1 MDRNMEDDMNYFDN
15 DFKKI
20 SRCPICGAKE
30 NRFLYQIATGASDDF
45 EGKEINR
52 AVDVVQCRCG
62 FVFAKEILNENG
74 KAKFWKNY
82 ASRCHESNE
91 ENNQK
96 REIMYGLEYE
106 FISSFFRFGDQSAV
120 LDVGCGEGGFLDF
133 FNGMKCYGIE
143 LGEEA
148 AEKASK
154 RHKIFK
160 GELPDIDFSEMGE
173 EKFDLIIFR
182 GVLQYLDEPV
192 RYLEKADRLLK
203 RGGYLY
209 ITSTP
214 NADSFCAKLF
224 KEYFSFAVCSV
235 AGNGFSQNV
244 LTNQLKK
251 YNYQLCGEK
260 YFYEETPYCNYVED
274 IKHVLKAAE
283 LSKKGEPIDFRSP
296 AFWGNMMS
304 LVYKKL
310 DS

>member
-1 MDRNMEDDMNYFDN
+1 MDYSDN

-20 SRCPICGAKE
+20 VRCPICGAAE

-52 AVDVVQCRCG
+52 PVDVVRCGCG
-62 FVFAKEILNENG
+62 FVFAKEILNETG

-91 ENNQK
+91 ENNKK

-106 FISSFFRFGDQSAV
+106 FISSFLRLGHQSSV

-133 FNGMKCYGIE
+133 FKGMECYGIE

-154 RHKIFK
+154 KHKIFK
-160 GELPDIDFSEMGE
+160 GELPDIDLSEIGE

-192 RYLEKADRLLK
+192 RYLKKADRLLK
-203 RGGYLY
+203 KGGVVY

-244 LTNQLKK
+244 LTNQLEK

-260 YFYEETPYCNYVED
+260 YFYEDTPYCNYVED
-274 IKHVLKAAE
+274 IKLVLKAAE
-283 LSKKGEPIDFRSP
+283 LAKKGEPIDFRSP

-304 LVYKKL
+304 LVYKKS